1 MKRDLIS
8 IIVPCYNEQEV
19 LPLFYEESTKWVEKL
34 DADVEFVFIDD
45 GSKDNTILILREL
58 AEKDDRVFYYSFS
71 RNFGK
76 EAGIYAGLCNAKGDY
91 CVIMDA
97 DLQDPPSL
105 LPEMYY
111 AVKHEDYDSV
121 ATCRET
127 RKGEPPIRSAF
138 ARMFYKIINRISEA
152 DIKDGARDFRMMSRK
167 MVDSIVGMGEYNRFS
182 KGIFGWVGF
191 RTKWL
196 PYENIE
202 RAAGTTKWSFWK
214 LFKYSL
220 DGIVNFSTMPLN
232 LSSWFGLFFCV
243 LAMAVTVFFFVRQLI
258 FGNDVAGWAST
269 ACLITF
275 IGGVQLLCVGVLGQY
290 VARIYSETKDRPKY
304 ILRESNR
311 DDNDDDVGG
320 THS

>member
-19 LPLFYEESTKWVEKL
+19 LPLFYAEAIKYVDQI
-34 DADVEFVFIDD
+34 DADFEFVLVDD
-45 GSKDNTILILREL
+45 GSKDNTIHVMREL
-58 AEKDDRVFYYSFS
+58 AAKDSRVGYFSFS

-76 EAGIYAGLCNAKGDY
+76 EAGIYAGLCHAKGDY

-97 DLQDPPSL
+97 DLQDPPAL
-105 LPEMYY
+105 LPQMYD
-111 AVKHEDYDSV
+111 AVKNEGYDSV

-127 RKGEPPIRSAF
+127 RKGEPPIRSWF
-138 ARMFYKIINRISEA
+138 ARLFYKIINKISDA

-167 MVDSIVGMGEYNRFS
+167 MVNAIVGMGEYNRFS

-191 RTKWL
+191 KTKWL

-202 RAAGTTKWSFWK
+202 RAAGVTKWSFWK

-220 DGIVNFSTMPLN
+220 DGIINFSSVPLN
-232 LSSWFGLFFCV
+232 ISSWIGIGFCV
-243 LAMAVTVFFFVRQLI
+243 LAIFATVFFFLRRLI
-258 FGNDVAGWAST
+258 WGDPVEGWAST

-275 IGGVQLLCVGVLGQY
+275 IGGVQLFCVGVLGQY
-290 VARIYSETKDRPKY
+290 IARIYSETKGRPKY
-304 ILRESNR
+304 ILRETNR
-311 DDNDDDVGG
+311 EDNNE
-320 THS
+320 

>member
-1 MKRDLIS
+1 LKRDLIS
-8 IIVPCYNEQEV
+8 LIVPCYNEQEV
-19 LPLFYEESTKWVEKL
+19 LPLFYKEATHWADQL

-45 GSKDNTILILREL
+45 GSKDDTILILRDL
-58 AEKDDRVFYYSFS
+58 AQKDSRVFYYSFS

-105 LPEMYY
+105 LPAMYD
-111 AVKHEDYDSV
+111 AVKNEGYDSV

-127 RKGEPPIRSAF
+127 RKGEPPIRSMF
-138 ARMFYKIINRISEA
+138 ARLFYKIINKISEA
-152 DIKDGARDFRMMSRK
+152 DIKDGARDFRMMNRK
-167 MVDSIVGMGEYNRFS
+167 MVDAIVGMGEYNRFS

-191 RTKWL
+191 RTKWI
-196 PYENIE
+196 PYENVE
-202 RAAGTTKWSFWK
+202 RAAGVTKWSFWK

-220 DGIVNFSTMPLN
+220 EGIINFSTVPLS
-232 LSSWFGLFFCV
+232 LSSWCGLFFCV
-243 LAMAVTVFFFVRQLI
+243 LAMAVTLFFFVRQLI
-258 FGNDVAGWAST
+258 FGNNVEGWAST

-275 IGGVQLLCVGVLGQY
+275 IGGLQLLCVGVLGQY

-311 DDNDDDVGG
+311 DEDEHTGG
-320 THS
+320 TDQ

>member
-19 LPLFYEESTKWVEKL
+19 LPLFYEETCRWVDKL

-58 AEKDDRVFYYSFS
+58 AQKDKRVFYYSFS

-97 DLQDPPSL
+97 DLQDPPAL
-105 LPEMYY
+105 LPDMYA
-111 AVKHEDYDSV
+111 AVKNDGFDSV

-127 RKGEPPIRSAF
+127 RKGEPPIRSMF

-152 DIKDGARDFRMMSRK
+152 DIKDGARDFRMMNRK

-196 PYENIE
+196 PYENVE

-220 DGIVNFSTMPLN
+220 DGIINFSSVPLN
-232 LSSWFGLFFCV
+232 LSSWCGLLFCV
-243 LAMAVTVFFFVRQLI
+243 LAMAVTIFFFVRRLA
-258 FGNDVAGWAST
+258 FGDPVDGWAST

-275 IGGVQLLCVGVLGQY
+275 IGGVQLFCLGVLGQY

-311 DDNDDDVGG
+311 DEDDERGE
-320 THS
+320 HS